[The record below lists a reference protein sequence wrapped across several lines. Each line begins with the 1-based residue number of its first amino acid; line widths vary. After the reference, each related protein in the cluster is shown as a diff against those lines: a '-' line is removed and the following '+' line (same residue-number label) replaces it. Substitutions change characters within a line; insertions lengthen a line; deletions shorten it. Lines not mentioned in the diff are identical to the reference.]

1 MKKTTQEQ
9 VIIKLMIEDY
19 TSVLDVIKQTGT
31 HSLRARVSELRSDF
45 KIIDR
50 WIQTKNKFG
59 NMVRFKE
66 YKIVK
71 PSKKAL
77 AKYGL

>member
-1 MKKTTQEQ
+1 MKKKTKEQ
-9 VIIKLMIEDY
+9 VLISLMINDY
-19 TSVLDVIKQTGT
+19 TSALDGIKHAKTT
-31 HSLRARVSELRSDF
+31 KLPTRVSDFRKDF
-45 KIIDR
+45 KIVDR
-50 WIQTKNKFG
+50 WVESKSEFG
-59 NMVRFKE
+59 VSRYKE

>member
-9 VIIKLMIEDY
+9 IIIQLLVEGWTNPVEAFKCAGTLKL
-19 TSVLDVIKQTGT
+19 SN
-31 HSLRARVSELRSDF
+31 RVGELRHDF

-50 WIQTKNKFG
+50 WIQTTNKFG

>member
-9 VIIKLMIEDY
+9 ILIKLMIEDY
-19 TSVLDVIKQTGT
+19 TSARDGFKQAGT
-31 HSLRARVSELRSDF
+31 LKLTTRVSEFRQDF

-50 WIQTKNKFG
+50 WKQTKNKFG
-59 NMVRFKE
+59 NTVRFKE

>member
-19 TSVLDVIKQTGT
+19 TSAVDAFKQAGTIKLG
-31 HSLRARVSELRSDF
+31 ARVSELRHDF

>member
-19 TSVLDVIKQTGT
+19 TSALDAFKQAGT
-31 HSLRARVSELRSDF
+31 LKLCTRVGELRQHF

-50 WIQTKNKFG
+50 WVQAKNKFG

-77 AKYGL
+77 AVYGL

>member
-19 TSVLDVIKQTGT
+19 TSAVDAFKQAGTIKLGT
-31 HSLRARVSELRSDF
+31 RVSELRHDF

-71 PSKKAL
+71 PTKKAL

>member
-9 VIIKLMIEDY
+9 IIIQLLIEGWTNPIEAFKSAGTLKLSNRVGE
-19 TSVLDVIKQTGT
+19 
-31 HSLRARVSELRSDF
+31 LRADF
-45 KIIDR
+45 EIKDR
-50 WIQTKNKFG
+50 WVQTTNRFG
-59 NMVRFKE
+59 NRVRYKE

-71 PSKKAL
+71 PTKKAL